1 MTFLLRTL
9 SASYVRRHLM
19 KTLLTLLGVVVGVAT
34 FSAIRSAQGTL
45 VKGIRS
51 TVDRV
56 AGKAHL
62 QITMTGGVPE
72 EVQEKV
78 RELPGIK
85 ATSPVIEQI
94 VVPERG
100 ELGSLMVIGID
111 LLGDREMREYGFEG
125 EDADLDD
132 PLLFLAQPDSAIFTR
147 DFAQRAGLKIDDAI
161 SVRVPTGVKRV
172 AARGL
177 LSPKGFAEAF
187 GGNLMVVD
195 VYAAQ
200 ELFGRGRR
208 FDRIDVRLAEGTTVA
223 QGTATLENALGPAY
237 RVETPDRR
245 GRQMEQT
252 VNNFVAGF
260 NITSGFAL
268 SIGTFLIFNAFNV
281 AVNRRRRDI
290 GTLRALGATP
300 RQVQSL
306 FLMEALVIGLVGGA
320 VGCLAGGAIAEGFL
334 KMMGQTTD
342 TIYGISSSGGSV
354 LFPPGIALESVI
366 LGIVAS
372 LIGAWNPALAASR
385 ISPTEAFAKGAF
397 QAKLARNQAPRIAAG
412 AVALGCAVFL
422 GLFPPYD
429 GNPLILS
436 VLALGGVGMVLL
448 VGPLSRVLLRLL
460 APLLMRLWPVAGRL
474 CSDALLGSPR
484 RTSGTVM
491 AMALSLT
498 FVLGIGGYMG
508 SMTASMVKWM
518 DDVLTSDLY
527 VRASANWSRPDFLYP
542 GSLRQELLTVP
553 GVRAVESVRTIR
565 PMYQGRQIV
574 ISSFEVEPVMDR
586 ITYEYFSGNEQ
597 SIVQGVGRQGMC
609 FVSENFSGRFNLR
622 VGQAVEL
629 VTPTGA
635 VRIPIAAVVRDYGSD
650 QGAIYMDRTTYMRYW
665 QDDRVDIYDV
675 SLAAGADA
683 HLVRNL
689 IRAKL
694 AGKMPALISTRQ
706 EFIVEIKKAI
716 DAFHSLTRIT
726 VFLALGVAF
735 LGIVTSLLISVAE
748 RTREIGV
755 LKALGA
761 VPSQIV
767 RSVVVEALVISLV
780 AVIVAIPSG
789 NLFATFMEGAVAR
802 FYTGWSM
809 PHVYPWD
816 ILAQLFVSL
825 PLISTLAAWIPARQA
840 GRLKITEAIEYE

>member
-1 MTFLLRTL
+1 MRFLLRTL
-9 SASYVRRHLM
+9 SVSYVRRHLM

-78 RELPGIK
+78 RALPGIR
-85 ATSPVIEQI
+85 AISPVIEQI

-147 DFAQRAGLKIDDAI
+147 DFAKLAGLKIGDAI
-161 SVRVPTGVKRV
+161 PVRVPSGIKRV
-172 AARGL
+172 TARGL

-223 QGTATLENALGPAY
+223 QGTATLEKALGAAY
-237 RVETPDRR
+237 SVETPDRR

-260 NITSGFAL
+260 NVSSGFAL

-300 RQVQSL
+300 RQVQAL
-306 FLMEALVIGLVGGA
+306 FLMEALVIGMAGGA
-320 VGCLAGGAIAEGFL
+320 AGCLAGGAIAEGFL
-334 KMMGQTTD
+334 KMMGQTTE
-342 TIYGISSSGGSV
+342 TIYGISSSGGAIK
-354 LFPPGIALESVI
+354 FPPGIVLESMI
-366 LGIVAS
+366 LGIAASVA
-372 LIGAWNPALAASR
+372 GAWSPALAASR
-385 ISPTEAFAKGAF
+385 ISPTAAFAKGTF
-397 QAKLARNQAPRIAAG
+397 QAQVPGNRAPRIAAG
-412 AVALGCAVFL
+412 AVAFGCAVL
-422 GLFPPYD
+422 IAIFPPFG

-436 VLALGGVGMVLL
+436 VLALGGTGLMLL
-448 VGPLSRVLLRLL
+448 VGPLSRMLLRLI
-460 APLLMRLWPVAGRL
+460 APLLMRLSPVAGRL
-474 CSDALLGSPR
+474 CSDALLGAPR

-498 FVLGIGGYMG
+498 FVLGLGGYMG
-508 SMTASMVKWM
+508 SMTSTLVKWM

-527 VRASANWSRPDFLYP
+527 VRASANWARPDFLFA
-542 GSLRQELLTVP
+542 GELRQELLKVP
-553 GVRAVESVRTIR
+553 GVRAVESVRSIR
-565 PMYQGRQIV
+565 PMYQGHQIV
-574 ISSFEVEPVMDR
+574 ISSFEIEPVMKR
-586 ITYEYFSGNEQ
+586 IKYEYSSGNEE
-597 SIVQGVGRQGMC
+597 SILQGVGRQGMC
-609 FVSENFSGRFNLR
+609 FVSENFQSRFNLG

-629 VTPTGA
+629 MTPTGP
-635 VRIPIAAVVRDYGSD
+635 VWIPIAAVVRDFSSD
-650 QGAIYMDRTTYMRYW
+650 QGGVFMDRATYLRHW
-665 QDDRVDIYDV
+665 QDDRVDIFDL
-675 SLAAGADA
+675 SLAAGADVGQ
-683 HLVRNL
+683 VRNL

-706 EFIVEIKKAI
+706 EFIAEIKKAV
-716 DAFHSLTRIT
+716 DAFHALTRVT
-726 VFLALGVAF
+726 VFLALAVAF
-735 LGIVTSLLISVAE
+735 LGIVTSLLISVSE

-761 VPSQIV
+761 IPSQII
-767 RSVVVEALVISLV
+767 RSVVAEALVIALV
-780 AVIVAIPSG
+780 AVAVAIPAG
-789 NLFATFMEGAVAR
+789 NLFAAFMEGAVAR
-802 FYTGWSM
+802 FFTGWSM
-809 PHVYPWD
+809 PHHYPWE
-816 ILAQLFVSL
+816 ILAQLLIAL
-825 PLISTLAAWIPARQA
+825 PLISAFAAWIPARQA
-840 GRLKITEAIEYE
+840 GKLKITEAIEYE

>member
-1 MTFLLRTL
+1 MSFLLRTL
-9 SASYVRRHLM
+9 SLSYVRRHLT

-62 QITMTGGVPE
+62 QITTTGGVPE
-72 EVQEKV
+72 EVQEKI
-78 RELPGIK
+78 RTLPGIR
-85 ATSPVIEQI
+85 AISPIIEQI
-94 VVPERG
+94 VVPQRG

-132 PLLFLAQPDSAIFTR
+132 PLLFLARPDSAIFTR
-147 DFAQRAGLKIDDAI
+147 DFAGRAGLKTGDTLP
-161 SVRVPTGVKRV
+161 VRVPAGVKRV

-223 QGTATLENALGPAY
+223 QGTATLKAALGPVY

-245 GRQMEQT
+245 GKQMEQT

-260 NITSGFAL
+260 NVSSGFAL
-268 SIGTFLIFNAFNV
+268 AIGIFLIFNAFNV

-300 RQVQSL
+300 RQVQAI
-306 FLMEALVIGLVGGA
+306 FLMEALVIGLIGGA
-320 VGCLAGGAIAEGFL
+320 AGCLAGGAAAEGFL
-334 KMMGQTTD
+334 RMMGQTTE
-342 TIYGISSSGGSV
+342 TIYGISSPGGSV
-354 LFPPGIALESVI
+354 LFPPGIVLESMV

-372 LIGAWNPALAASR
+372 LVGAWNPSLAASR
-385 ISPTEAFAKGAF
+385 ISPTEAFAKGVF
-397 QAKLARNQAPRIAAG
+397 LAKDAGSRAPRIAAG
-412 AVALGCAVFL
+412 PVAFGCAVLMAF
-422 GLFPPYD
+422 FPPYG

-436 VLALGGVGMVLL
+436 VLALGAVGMVLL
-448 VGPLSRVLLRLL
+448 VGPLSRLILRLL
-460 APLLMRLWPVAGRL
+460 APLLMGLSPVAGRL
-474 CSDALLGSPR
+474 CSDALLGAPR

-508 SMTASMVKWM
+508 SMTATMVKWM
-518 DDVLTSDLY
+518 DDVLTSDFY
-527 VRASANWSRPDFLYP
+527 VRASANWSRPDFLFP
-542 GSLRQELLTVP
+542 GSLRQELLKVP

-565 PMYQGRQIV
+565 PLYQGHQIV
-574 ISSFEVEPVMDR
+574 ISSYEVEPVMKR
-586 ITYEYFSGNEQ
+586 IKYEYFSGNEQ

-609 FVSENFSGRFNLR
+609 YVSENFQRRFNLG

-629 VTPTGA
+629 ETPTGI
-635 VRIPIAAVVRDYGSD
+635 VRFPIAAVVRDYGSD
-650 QGAIYMDRTTYMRYW
+650 QGSIFLDRNTYLRHW

-675 SLAAGADA
+675 SVVAGADVGQ
-683 HLVRNL
+683 VRNL

-706 EFIVEIKKAI
+706 EFIAEIKKAI
-716 DAFHSLTRIT
+716 DAFHALTRVT
-726 VFLALGVAF
+726 VFLALVVAF

-761 VPSQIV
+761 IPSQIV
-767 RSVVVEALVISLV
+767 RSVVAEALVISLV
-780 AVIVAIPSG
+780 AVIVAIPAG
-789 NLFATFMEGAVAR
+789 NLFASFMEGAVAR

-809 PHVYPWD
+809 SHEYPWE
-816 ILAQLFVSL
+816 ILAQLLVAL
-825 PLISTLAAWIPARQA
+825 PFISTLAAWMPARQA
-840 GRLKITEAIEYE
+840 ARLKITEAIEYE

>member
-1 MTFLLRTL
+1 MNFLLRTL
-9 SASYVRRHLM
+9 SVSYVRRHLM

-72 EVQEKV
+72 EVQEKI
-78 RELPGIK
+78 RILPGIR
-85 ATSPVIEQI
+85 AISPVIEQI

-132 PLLFLAQPDSAIFTR
+132 PLLFLARPDSAIFTR
-147 DFAQRAGLKIDDAI
+147 EFAQRAGLKIGNDI
-161 SVRVPTGVKRV
+161 PVRVPIGLKRV
-172 AARGL
+172 TARGL

-187 GGNLMVVD
+187 GGNLMIVD

-223 QGTATLENALGPAY
+223 QGTVTLEKALGPAY
-237 RVETPDRR
+237 RVETPERR

-260 NITSGFAL
+260 NVTSGFAL
-268 SIGTFLIFNAFNV
+268 CIGTFLIFNAFNV

-300 RQVQSL
+300 RQVQAL
-306 FLMEALVIGLVGGA
+306 FLMEALVIGMVGGA
-320 VGCLAGGAIAEGFL
+320 VGCLAGGGISEAFL
-334 KMMGQTTD
+334 RMMGQTTE
-342 TIYGISSSGGSV
+342 TVYGVTTSGGSIK
-354 LFPPGIALESVI
+354 FPPGIVLESMI

-372 LIGAWNPALAASR
+372 VVGAWNPSLAASR

-397 QAKLARNQAPRIAAG
+397 QAKIAKSQAPRIAAG
-412 AVALGCAVFL
+412 VLALGCAILIAV
-422 GLFPPYD
+422 FPPYG

-436 VLALGGVGMVLL
+436 VLALGGVGMLLL
-448 VGPLSRVLLRLL
+448 VGPFSRVLLRLL
-460 APLLMRLWPVAGRL
+460 APLLMRLSPVAGRL
-474 CSDALLGSPR
+474 CSDALLAAPR

-498 FVLGIGGYMG
+498 FVLGFGGYMG
-508 SMTASMVKWM
+508 SMTSTMVKWM

-527 VRASANWSRPDFLYP
+527 VRASANFSRPDYLFA
-542 GSLRQELLTVP
+542 GNLRQELLKVP
-553 GVRAVESVRTIR
+553 GVRAVESVRSIR
-565 PMYQGRQIV
+565 PMYQGHQIV
-574 ISSFEVEPVMDR
+574 ISSFEIEPVMKR
-586 ITYEYFSGNEQ
+586 IKYEYFSGNEEA
-597 SIVQGVGRQGMC
+597 IRQGVGRQGMC
-609 FVSENFSGRFNLR
+609 FVSENFQGSFKLG
-622 VGQAVEL
+622 VGQTVEL
-629 VTPTGA
+629 MTPQGL
-635 VRIPIAAVVRDYGSD
+635 VRFPIAAVVRDYSSD
-650 QGAIYMDRTTYMRYW
+650 QGGIFMDRATFLRYW
-665 QDDRVDIYDV
+665 QDDRVDIFDL
-675 SLAAGADA
+675 SLAAGADVGQ
-683 HLVRNL
+683 VRNL
-689 IRAKL
+689 IRTKL

-706 EFIVEIKKAI
+706 EFIAEIKKAI
-716 DAFHSLTRIT
+716 DAFHALTRVT
-726 VFLALGVAF
+726 VFLALAVAF

-761 VPSQIV
+761 IPSQIV
-767 RSVVVEALVISLV
+767 RSVVAEALVVALV
-780 AVIVAIPSG
+780 AVAAAIPAG
-789 NLFATFMEGAVAR
+789 NLFAAFMEGAVAR
-802 FYTGWSM
+802 FFTGWSM
-809 PHVYPWD
+809 PHHYPWE
-816 ILAQLFVSL
+816 ILAQLLIAL
-825 PLISTLAAWIPARQA
+825 PLISALAAWMPSRQA
-840 GRLKITEAIEYE
+840 ARLKITEAIEYE

>member
-1 MTFLLRTL
+1 MNFLLRTL
-9 SASYVRRHLM
+9 SVSYVRRHLM

-78 RELPGIK
+78 RALPGIR
-85 ATSPVIEQI
+85 AISPVIEQI

-100 ELGSLMVIGID
+100 DLGSLMVIGID

-147 DFAQRAGLKIDDAI
+147 EFAQRAGVKIGDTI
-161 SVRVPTGVKRV
+161 PVRVPTGVKPV
-172 AARGL
+172 SARGL

-208 FDRIDVRLAEGTTVA
+208 FDRIDVRLVEGTTVA
-223 QGTATLENALGPAY
+223 QGTATLEKALGSAY
-237 RVETPDRR
+237 SVETPDRR
-245 GRQMEQT
+245 GAQMEQT

-260 NITSGFAL
+260 NVSSGFAL

-300 RQVQSL
+300 RQVQAL
-306 FLMEALVIGLVGGA
+306 FLLEALVIGMFGGA
-320 VGCLAGGAIAEGFL
+320 VGCLAGGGIAEGFL
-334 KMMGQTTD
+334 KMMGQTTE
-342 TIYGISSSGGSV
+342 TIYGITSSGDSIT
-354 LFPPGIALESVI
+354 FPPGIVLESMI

-372 LIGAWNPALAASR
+372 VVGAWNPALAASR
-385 ISPTEAFAKGAF
+385 ISPTEAFAKGTF
-397 QAKLARNQAPRIAAG
+397 QAQVAGNRAPRIAAG
-412 AVALGCAVFL
+412 AVAFGCAVIIA
-422 GLFPPYD
+422 LFPPFG

-436 VLALGGVGMVLL
+436 VLALGGVGMMLL
-448 VGPLSRVLLRLL
+448 VGPLSRLLLRLIT
-460 APLLMRLWPVAGRL
+460 PLLMRLSPVAGRL
-474 CSDALLGSPR
+474 CSDALLGAPR

-498 FVLGIGGYMG
+498 FVLGFGGYMG
-508 SMTASMVKWM
+508 SMTSTMVKWM

-527 VRASANWSRPDFLYP
+527 VRASANWSRPDFLFA
-542 GSLRQELLTVP
+542 GNLREELLKVP

-574 ISSFEVEPVMDR
+574 ISSFEIEPVMKR
-586 ITYEYFSGNEQ
+586 IKYEYFSGNEE
-597 SIVQGVGRQGMC
+597 SIREGVGRQGMC
-609 FVSENFSGRFNLR
+609 FVSENFQGRFKLG
-622 VGQAVEL
+622 VGQEVEL
-629 VTPTGA
+629 MTPTGP
-635 VRIPIAAVVRDYGSD
+635 VRFPIAAVVRDYGSD
-650 QGAIYMDRTTYMRYW
+650 QGAIYMDRNTYLRHW
-665 QDDRVDIYDV
+665 QDDRVDIFDL
-675 SLAAGADA
+675 SLAAGADVGQ
-683 HLVRNL
+683 VRNL

-706 EFIVEIKKAI
+706 EFIAEIKKAI
-716 DAFHSLTRIT
+716 DAFHALTRVT
-726 VFLALGVAF
+726 VFLALVVAF
-735 LGIVTSLLISVAE
+735 LGIVTSLFISVSE

-761 VPSQIV
+761 IPSQII
-767 RSVVVEALVISLV
+767 RSVVAEALILALV
-780 AVIVAIPSG
+780 AVAVAIPAG
-789 NLFATFMEGAVAR
+789 NLFAAFMEGAVAR
-802 FYTGWSM
+802 FFTGWSM
-809 PHVYPWD
+809 PHHYPWE
-816 ILAQLFVSL
+816 ILGQLLIAL
-825 PLISTLAAWIPARQA
+825 PLISALAAWVPARQA
-840 GRLKITEAIEYE
+840 GKLKITEAIEYE